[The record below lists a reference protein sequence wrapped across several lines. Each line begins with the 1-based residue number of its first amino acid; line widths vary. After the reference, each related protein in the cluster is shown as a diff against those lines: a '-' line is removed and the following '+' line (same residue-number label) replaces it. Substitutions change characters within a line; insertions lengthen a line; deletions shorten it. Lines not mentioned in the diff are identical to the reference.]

1 MGSFWLLFQPNLRP
15 MLPGTTDVDTTDV
28 EATMVDTGADTGDTT
43 VESVLLIPSQRL
55 TLTPLSSTPD
65 TPMADTHTPLDTTTC
80 TSVKPTLRPS
90 QRLMLRPTPLTSTP
104 ATHTIPD
111 TLMPVTHTPP
121 DTTTCTSVKLRLS
134 PLTVTVTDAD
144 TTADTVVDTTAVDT
158 DTVVTAITDKQITP
172 TLKNRTRHQFMSSV
186 HKIFVQATMALRTAK
201 RVHA

>member
-1 MGSFWLLFQPNLRP
+1 MG
-15 MLPGTTDVDTTDV
+15 
-28 EATMVDTGADTGDTT
+28 
-43 VESVLLIPSQRL
+43 SVLLIPSQRL
-55 TLTPLSSTPD
+55 TLMPLS
-65 TPMADTHTPLDTTTC
+65 
-80 TSVKPTLRPS
+80 
-90 QRLMLRPTPLTSTP
+90 STP

-111 TLMPVTHTPP
+111 TLMPDTHTPP

-134 PLTVTVTDAD
+134 PLTVTTDAD

-158 DTVVTAITDKQITP
+158 DTVVDTITDKQITL

>member
-1 MGSFWLLFQPNLRP
+1 MG
-15 MLPGTTDVDTTDV
+15 
-28 EATMVDTGADTGDTT
+28 
-43 VESVLLIPSQRL
+43 
-55 TLTPLSSTPD
+55 TPD
-65 TPMADTHTPLDTTTC
+65 THTLHTPTA
-80 TSVKPTLRPS
+80 
-90 QRLMLRPTPLTSTP
+90 

-134 PLTVTVTDAD
+134 PLTVTDTD